1 MIKLNENEN
10 PHGPGP
16 MAMAALRDEIAQV
29 SRYPDLEGV
38 PLKQALAEHYRLTPE
53 QITLSN
59 GSGSVSLLLLIA
71 EQFATLSDKIIF
83 SGQGFVSFL
92 FHRFKAIGILDRQ
105 YAVIPKNNHRHDLAG
120 MADAVTADTKLIFV
134 ENPDNPTGTWI
145 SHDELATFL
154 THIPEQV
161 TVVLDE
167 AYYEYARHAL
177 GADYPD
183 TIALQKRH
191 ANLITLRTFSKAY
204 GLAGLRVAYAVSS
217 PELRDILHKRWL
229 RRSVTSPA
237 LVAACAALKDEEYLR
252 LTLKNNEAG
261 MKYLE
266 DSFSEMNIAY
276 IPSVA
281 NFITFDAGEN
291 ARLIFEKLK
300 QRNILISPLDGYD
313 LPSKLRVTV
322 GLAEENRAFIENLKD
337 IYKM

>member
-1 MIKLNENEN
+1 MNEN
-10 PHGPGP
+10 PHGPGK
-16 MAMAALRDEIAQV
+16 MAKAALREGIAQV

-38 PLKQALAEHYRLTPE
+38 PLKQALAEHYSLTPDH
-53 QITLSN
+53 ITLSS

-71 EQFATLSDKIIF
+71 EQFATRSGNIIF

-92 FHRFKAIGILDRQ
+92 FHILKTVGRLDTQ
-105 YAVIPKNNHRHDLAG
+105 YAVISKNKYRHDLSA
-120 MADAVTADTKLIFV
+120 MADAVTPDTKLIFV

-145 SHDELATFL
+145 SHDELAAFL
-154 THIPEQV
+154 AGIPEHV

-177 GADYPD
+177 GPDFPD
-183 TIALQKRH
+183 TIALQKKH

-217 PELRDILHKRWL
+217 PELGDILNKRRL
-229 RRSVTSPA
+229 KLSVTSPA
-237 LVAACAALKDEEYLR
+237 LVTACAALKDEEHLK
-252 LTLKNNEAG
+252 LILKNNETG
-261 MKYLE
+261 MRYLKN
-266 DSFSEMNIAY
+266 SFSEMNIAY
-276 IPSVA
+276 IPSAA

-300 QRNILISPLDGYD
+300 QRNILISPLEGYD

-322 GLAEENRAFIENLKD
+322 GLAEENRTFIENLKD